1 MDVSDKIQED
11 VLAKKIIKKVLPF
24 IIFFA
29 FAGGAYFVQT
39 RLDLKDQ
46 RIDVNNAQGVAD
58 QIALRLEDAV
68 NSRIKSLDIMAARL
82 SAMDDF
88 NQTEFLK
95 YAEKIHETLT
105 GFQAVNWID
114 SYGFIRWIY
123 PVAPNLDAEGKDI
136 HQHPEKNVRISFR
149 QAEQKNV
156 FSLTPAIE
164 LFQGGQGM
172 AAYFPLIT
180 PAGKLRGYLNGVF
193 RIGDLVNA
201 CLPDWKDRQPL
212 HFAIREGEK
221 EIYWTINREDFPDR
235 NDENLGNEK
244 FSLISADINVG
255 GNLWTLVVC
264 PWTLPKHDQAALSNR
279 LIFHFGVMMAFG
291 LAVLVFFLIRRNNQN
306 RIARNIAENAQKF
319 SANILSTMP
328 SALLVLDQS
337 FTIRLANPSFLCFCT
352 PGLGDVTGKKLF
364 EVLKFKHARAEAVAE
379 NRCPFCDTVNSLFAD
394 GIPVFNKSIMMHTL
408 DGQESWIRL
417 SCVSISNAGENEAL
431 VVFNDITSQ
440 KKLQRAF
447 ELRRKHLETIL
458 RDAPDAVITI
468 NTEKQIV
475 EWNPGAE
482 RLFGYRSE
490 EAVGRDI
497 EKLLGGKELGDAAA
511 CISTVLETGRSIAP
525 VEVVRHGKHKDPV
538 DVIVTASPIYDQGE
552 LTGVIGIYTDITAL
566 KQARIALEEREELYR
581 NFIQLSSEAIW
592 RFDFEKP
599 LLTNLTLEEQLDWGY
614 EYAYLAECNDA
625 MARMYGLKSKEQIIG
640 ARLNDLLPRTD
651 LRNTDFLSALI
662 RNNYSLNDVES
673 CETGAEGETIIFLN
687 NMVGMV
693 EDGYLMHL
701 WGTQRDITQRKKAEE
716 ALISSEERYR
726 TLVETAPEIV
736 FTIDRDSMITSV
748 NPIFEKISG
757 FKTDQWLGEKFSKFV
772 HQDDLKLAELS
783 IKRTL
788 QGKSAQPIELKFIHR
803 DGGYRIMEVT
813 AARMIENNETVGLV
827 GVTRDITGQKEAQS
841 KLAES
846 ELRNR
851 TLVETSP
858 DAILLAALD
867 GKILMINQRGVE
879 ILGAISA
886 EQVIGKNPLDYLP
899 EQDSKKLQ
907 LELESIVTTG
917 RGRRLEYSIPRSGGK
932 STPIETNISLV
943 KNVDGSP
950 QAYIVM
956 ARDVTNRK
964 EAEKTKN
971 VLYEIANSV
980 NVTEDLTTLIEN
992 IRQYLGKLMDT
1003 TNFFIALYNPEDDT
1017 ISMPYIKDQ
1026 KDSFDT
1032 FPAGKTFTSYVI
1044 KNDLPLLIK
1053 ESEAHEMIRSGKI
1066 EQHGSMSKVWLGV
1079 PLKSGNT
1086 VIGSVAVQDYH
1097 SQDAFTE
1104 KHLDILKFV
1113 SDQIALAIQRKRSE
1127 SALRHSEERYRTVVE
1142 GSLNGIIILNDN
1154 YRITFSNEEGGKITG
1169 YPVNELLN
1177 MDFREL
1183 VDPENVEI
1191 VAERYKKRQLGEMVP
1206 PKYEV
1211 TITRKDGKTRMVE
1224 IVPKILKDSKGT
1236 IQTIVQVRDVTE
1248 QKVAEIALKS
1258 SEELNR
1264 GIVTNAPI
1272 GILYLDREG
1281 IIIHENPAMIKMT
1294 GRAESRTDIIVG
1306 SRLADIPAV
1315 QSDISSDLRALLDGS
1330 PIAGVEIEYKTPG
1343 GEIRRIELHGSPRRG
1358 IEGNLIGAVIM
1369 CFDMTEYKAM
1379 EAHLRHAQKMEAIG
1393 TLAGG
1398 IAHDFNNLLTGI
1410 MGNVELVMLGLEPHD
1425 AIYDK
1430 LAQMQK
1436 SAERAAELT
1445 AQLLAFGRQRMEQPK
1460 PVNLNSAI
1468 DEAAGFIKH
1477 TIDKKVELKV
1487 VKEPSLWVVKADLG
1501 QMNQILINLMVNAAD
1516 AMPNGGRLIL
1526 KSSNSKID
1534 RKHRNSNADARPGDF
1549 VKIDIS
1555 DTGEGIPPDLID
1567 RIFEPFFTT
1576 KPIGK
1581 GTGLGLAMVYGII
1594 RGHDGW
1600 IEVRSKVGKGTA
1612 FNIFLP
1618 RAIEEIDS
1626 IAETKNVDFEGG
1638 IETIL
1643 LVDDEEIVRT
1653 MGQTM
1658 LERFGYKVILAENGQ
1673 EGLDLYK
1680 KQMKKIGIVILDVT
1694 MPIKSG
1700 RETLVE
1706 LIDLNPKIKV
1716 VVSSGFDRSGPVE
1729 ELMRLGAKGFVQKP
1743 YKIGEMLQVVR
1754 GVLDMK
1760 NVR

>member
-1 MDVSDKIQED
+1 MNVSSEIQTYS
-11 VLAKKIIKKVLPF
+11 LPKKIAKRILPF
-24 IIFFA
+24 VIFFT
-29 FAGGAYFVQT
+29 FAGGAYFVHAM
-39 RLDLKDQ
+39 LDLKD
-46 RIDVNNAQGVAD
+46 RSIVVNNAQGVAD
-58 QIALRLEDAV
+58 QIALRLQDAV
-68 NSRIKSLDIMAARL
+68 NNRLISLDIMADRL

-88 NQTEFLK
+88 NQHEFLE
-95 YAEKIHETLT
+95 YANKIHATLT

-123 PVAPNLDAEGKDI
+123 PFDPNIKAKDKDI
-136 HQHPEKNVRISFR
+136 HLHPDEAVRIAFHKS
-149 QAEQKNV
+149 EQNDV
-156 FSLTPAIE
+156 FSITPAIE

-172 AAYFPLIT
+172 ASYFPLIT
-180 PAGKLRGYLNGVF
+180 PSGKHRGYLNGVF
-193 RIGDLVNA
+193 RIGDLVDA

-212 HFAIREGEK
+212 HFALMEGED
-221 EIYWTINREDFPDR
+221 EIYRTVSGEDYHDQ
-235 NDENLGNEK
+235 NAENLKNGK
-244 FSLISADINVG
+244 FPPISADIDVG

-264 PWTLPKHDQAALSNR
+264 PWTMPKHEEAAFSND
-279 LIFHFGVMMAFG
+279 LIFYFGVLMALG
-291 LAVLVFFLIRRNNQN
+291 LAILVYFLIRRNNQN

-337 FTIRLANPSFLCFCT
+337 FTIRLANPSFLSFCS
-352 PGLGDVTGKKLF
+352 PELKDVTGRKLS
-364 EVLKFKHARAEAVAE
+364 EVLCYQHTHGETGPE

-394 GIPVFNKSIMMHTL
+394 GIPVFNKSIMIHTL
-408 DGQESWIRL
+408 DGQEKWIRL
-417 SCVSISNAGENEAL
+417 SCVSISDAGKNEAL
-431 VVFNDITSQ
+431 VVFSDNTTQ
-440 KKLQRAF
+440 KKLQRAY
-447 ELRRKHLETIL
+447 EQRRKHLETIL
-458 RDAPDAVITI
+458 RDAPDAIITI

-490 EAVGRDI
+490 ETAGLDI
-497 EKLLGGKELGDAAA
+497 EKLFSGKESGDISS

-525 VEVVRHGKHKDPV
+525 IEVVRYGKHKNPV
-538 DVIVTASPIYDQGE
+538 DVIITGSPIYDQGE

-566 KQARIALEEREELYR
+566 KEARKALEEREELYR

-599 LLTNLTLEEQLDWGY
+599 LPTHLPLEEQLDWGY
-614 EYAYLAECNDA
+614 DHACLAECNDA

-640 ARLNDLLPRTD
+640 ARLNDLLPRSD
-651 LRNTDFLSALI
+651 QRNIDYLSELI
-662 RNNYSLNDVES
+662 RNGYSLIDVES
-673 CETGAEGETIIFLN
+673 YEIAAEGEIKIFLN

-693 EDGYLMHL
+693 EDGHLLHL

-716 ALISSEERYR
+716 ALIASEEKYR

-736 FTIDRDSMITSV
+736 FTLDRDSIFTSL

-757 FKTDQWLGEKFSKFV
+757 FKTEEWLGKRFTEFV

-788 QGKSAQPIELKFIHR
+788 LGKTAQPIELKFRHR
-803 DGGYRIMEVT
+803 DGGCRIMEVT
-813 AARMIENNETVGLV
+813 AAGMIENNETVGLV
-827 GVTRDITGQKEAQS
+827 GVTRDITAQKEAQS

-858 DAILLAALD
+858 DAILLAD
-867 GKILMINQRGVE
+867 ITGKTLMINQRGVE
-879 ILGAISA
+879 ILGAMSA

-899 EQDSKKLQ
+899 EKDSKELR

-917 RGRRLEYSIPRSGGK
+917 RGRRLEYSIPRSGGI

-950 QAYIVM
+950 QAFIIM
-956 ARDVTNRK
+956 ARDITNRR

-992 IRQYLGKLMDT
+992 IRLYLGKLMDT
-1003 TNFFIALYNPEDDT
+1003 TNFFIALYNPDDDT

-1026 KDSFDT
+1026 KDSFET
-1032 FPAGKTFTSYVI
+1032 FPAGKTLTSYVI
-1044 KNDLPLLIK
+1044 KNDRPLLIK
-1053 ESEAHEMIRSGKI
+1053 EPDTQKMIKSGEI
-1066 EQHGSMSKVWLGV
+1066 EQYGTLSKVWLGV

-1097 SQDAFTE
+1097 NQDAFTE

-1127 SALRHSEERYRTVVE
+1127 NALRHSEERYRTVVE
-1142 GSLNGIIILNDN
+1142 GSLNGIIIIDNN
-1154 YRITFSNEEGGKITG
+1154 YRIIFSNEEGGRITG
-1169 YPVNELLN
+1169 YSVNELLN
-1177 MDFREL
+1177 MDFREI
-1183 VDPENVEI
+1183 VNPDSVGI
-1191 VAERYKKRQLGEMVP
+1191 VAERYKKRQRGEIVP
-1206 PKYEV
+1206 PKYELGFQ
-1211 TITRKDGKTRMVE
+1211 RKDGETRTIEV
-1224 IVPKILKDSKGT
+1224 VPKVLKDSKGL
-1236 IQTIVQVRDVTE
+1236 IQTIAQIRDVTE
-1248 QKVAEIALKS
+1248 QRQAEVDLKS

-1264 GIVTNAPI
+1264 GIVTNAPM

-1281 IIIHENPAMIKMT
+1281 KIIHENPAMMKMT
-1294 GRAESRTDIIVG
+1294 GRTESRTDVVVGNLIVE
-1306 SRLADIPAV
+1306 IPAV
-1315 QSDISSDLRALLDGS
+1315 QTDISSEIRQLLDGY
-1330 PIAGVEIEYKTPG
+1330 PISAVGIEYETPA
-1343 GEIRRIELHGSPRRG
+1343 GEIRKIEMHGSPRRG
-1358 IEGNLIGAVIM
+1358 PEGDLVGAVIM
-1369 CFDMTEYKAM
+1369 CFDLTEYKAM

-1410 MGNVELVMLGLEPHD
+1410 MGNVELVMLGVDPHD
-1425 AIYDK
+1425 HIYNK

-1445 AQLLAFGRQRMEQPK
+1445 AQLLAFGRQRMELPK

-1468 DEAAGFIKH
+1468 DEAVGFIKH
-1477 TIDKKVELKV
+1477 TIDKKIELIVE
-1487 VKEPSLWVVKADLG
+1487 KESSLWVVKADLG

-1516 AMPNGGRLIL
+1516 AMPNGGLLTL
-1526 KSSNSKID
+1526 KSSNLKIG
-1534 RKHRNSNADARPGDF
+1534 RKHRNTNADARTGDF
-1549 VKIDIS
+1549 VKVEIK
-1555 DTGEGIPPDLID
+1555 DTGEGIPPDLIE

-1581 GTGLGLAMVYGII
+1581 GTGLGLAMVYGIA

-1600 IEVRSKVGKGTA
+1600 IEVNSEVGKGA
-1612 FNIFLP
+1612 VFNIFLP
-1618 RAIEEIDS
+1618 RAVEEIDTVTE
-1626 IAETKNVDFEGG
+1626 IKNEDLEGG

-1653 MGQTM
+1653 MGKTM
-1658 LERFGYKVILAENGQ
+1658 LERFGYKVILAENGL
-1673 EGLDLYK
+1673 EGLEIYK
-1680 KQMKKIGIVILDVT
+1680 KQMKKIGLVILDLT
-1694 MPIKSG
+1694 MPKKSG

-1706 LIDLNPKIKV
+1706 MIELNPQINII
-1716 VVSSGFDRSGPVE
+1716 VSSGFDRSGPVE
-1729 ELMRLGAKGFVQKP
+1729 DLLRLGAKGFVQKP
-1743 YKIGEMLQVVR
+1743 YRISEMLQVVR
-1754 GVLDMK
+1754 GVLDM
-1760 NVR
+1760 